1 MQAPEAR
8 AARRSPAEAG
18 TRRVEAIRIET
29 LDDPRVVPY
38 RDVRDADLRRGRS
51 FLAEGRLNVR
61 RLLTVSRFRAR
72 SVFVTPVGLDAI
84 RDALLRGG
92 ADTEVYVAN
101 QQILSGVV
109 GYAMHRGCLA
119 EGLRGPEPDFDALCD
134 EAGHPPRLCVA
145 LEDLANPENVGAIFR
160 NVLAFGA
167 GGVLLTP
174 RCVDP
179 LYRRS
184 IRVSMGASLRVP
196 FARAGEWPAELR
208 RLREAGVFAVALS
221 TRAALPL
228 GALRLPPDARGAVL
242 VVGNEGSGL
251 SAAARAECDAC
262 VAIPMAPG
270 IDSLNAATATGIAL
284 HALAAPLG
292 ACGA

>member
-1 MQAPEAR
+1 MQPVPIT
-8 AARRSPAEAG
+8 S
-18 TRRVEAIRIET
+18 
-29 LDDPRVVPY
+29 LDDPRIAAY
-38 RDVRDADLRRGRS
+38 RNVRDADLRQDRS
-51 FLAEGRLNVR
+51 FVAEGRLNVR
-61 RLLTVSRFRAR
+61 RLLATPRFRTR
-72 SVFVTPVGLDAI
+72 SVFVTPAGFAGIRGALDTRA
-84 RDALLRGG
+84 
-92 ADTEVYVAN
+92 ADLPVYVAS
-101 QQILSGVV
+101 QQLMNGVV

-119 EGLRGPEPDFDALCD
+119 EGVRGEEPAFAALLDA
-134 EAGHPPRLCVA
+134 EGRPPRLAVA
-145 LEDLANPENVGAIFR
+145 LEDVTNPENVGAIFR
-160 NVLAFGA
+160 NALAFGA
-167 GGVLLTP
+167 GAVLLTP

-196 FARAGEWPAELR
+196 FARAREWPTELR

-228 GALRLPPDARGAVL
+228 GALRVPPGARGAVL

-251 SAAARAECDAC
+251 SAAARAECDAS

-284 HALAAPLG
+284 HALAGIALAAPV
-292 ACGA
+292 ATCGA